1 MVHCAGTNDHL
12 NATHRKLLE
21 LEGISILPPE
31 AESGQTEMKR
41 QFKES
46 LFFDGIR
53 YFVRLLWKSRM
64 ASLPNN
70 YGTAIRLLRSTGIEY
85 AGEDVVPAPSR
96 GVPAREFVKVYC
108 SPDGLLNSDAG
119 ESSFEELSVP
129 LLQSFYDWVLS
140 VQSPDPNEL

>member
-53 YFVRLLWKSRM
+53 YFVGLLWKSGM

-70 YGTAIRLLRSTGIEY
+70 YGTAIRLL
-85 AGEDVVPAPSR
+85 
-96 GVPAREFVKVYC
+96 
-108 SPDGLLNSDAG
+108 
-119 ESSFEELSVP
+119 SFGKAA
-129 LLQSFYDWVLS
+129 
-140 VQSPDPNEL
+140 